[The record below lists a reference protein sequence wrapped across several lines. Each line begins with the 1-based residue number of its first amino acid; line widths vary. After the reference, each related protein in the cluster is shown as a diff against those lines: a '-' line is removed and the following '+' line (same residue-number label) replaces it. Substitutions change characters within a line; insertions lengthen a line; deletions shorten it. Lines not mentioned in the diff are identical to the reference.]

1 MKKAYIKPT
10 ARSHELRCRSMVAQS
25 LIQEE
30 AKIEIVNPDYDPD
43 DDDDDGTYEPP
54 IWAD

>member
-30 AKIEIVNPDYDPD
+30 AKIEIVYPDYDP
-43 DDDDDGTYEPP
+43 DDDDGTYEPP

>member
-1 MKKAYIKPT
+1 MKKDYLKPT

-25 LIQEE
+25 PLQEE
-30 AKIEIVNPDYDPD
+30 AKLPIMRSDPYGGTD
-43 DDDDDGTYEPP
+43 DDSDEMI